1 MENPLLKRTS
11 TYQKIIL
18 RWLLD
23 YEKVSMETL
32 TPANVLNSACPEEL
46 LLPYLRE
53 CPGWEKVCNT
63 NEEKS
68 SNKVV

>member
-1 MENPLLKRTS
+1 
-11 TYQKIIL
+11 
-18 RWLLD
+18 
-23 YEKVSMETL
+23 METL